1 MPRYY
6 YTYTSKIQLND
17 FLNHQILLW
26 IFKKELLWTKNIFF
40 TYSIV
45 DITELIKGMTY
56 NRIDL

>member
-1 MPRYY
+1 MPRYF
-6 YTYTSKIQLND
+6 YTSTSKIPLND

-26 IFKKELLWTKNIFF
+26 IFKKELLWSKNIFF

-45 DITELIKGMTY
+45 DITEIIKGMTY